1 MITSFFTDNIII
13 QTTVFLISSTAL
25 LFLTRPFVK
34 KVAGEDKLKT
44 NAYSII
50 GKTGIVT
57 KEINSKIGTRS
68 S

>member
-1 MITSFFTDNIII
+1 MVTSFFTDNYII

-34 KVAGEDKLKT
+34 KVTGEDKLRT

-50 GKTGIVT
+50 GKTGIVI
-57 KEINSKIGTRS
+57 KEINYKTGTRS